1 MVQTC
6 WVSLQYTVKKRLA
19 ILVSDIRA
27 GDGKMANLFLQ
38 CICQTQG
45 DFSNN
50 MDHLSILVCTKV
62 LLKQESTMKNGIS
75 TEINFRSETVINPF
89 IRRGAVQVVS

>member
-1 MVQTC
+1 MDSNLLGIT
-6 WVSLQYTVKKRLA
+6 TVHCKKMLT
-19 ILVSDIRA
+19 ILVSDIPA

-38 CICQTQG
+38 CRSQTQG

-62 LLKQESTMKNGIS
+62 LLKQESTMKNGI
-75 TEINFRSETVINPF
+75 
-89 IRRGAVQVVS
+89 AQKL